1 MKNNTMQNRKNYS
14 ATVAL
19 VVCTLFYIGCSSQ
32 PAKDSPEK
40 EAKTVLKEIE
50 IPVVDFEIL
59 QPTEFSREIVS
70 NGILA
75 ACRKADLRWD
85 VSNVII
91 RVLVK
96 NGDRV
101 QAGQLLAEADPE
113 SLQLTLQEAQ
123 NNKERAYLELQDFL
137 IGQGY
142 KLADSASI
150 PPKTLKLAA
159 TKSGYRQAELSYK
172 SAQIALRKASLRAP
186 FSGIVANMT
195 TKPFNKPG
203 GDMFCTLLDNNSMEI
218 IFPVMENEIKAV
230 KKNDQVGI
238 SLMADEENEV
248 MGMIAEIN
256 PVIEKNGLVQVKA
269 IIKQVPNGW
278 FDGMKTNVK
287 VRRSIPGQLVVPKK
301 AVVMRDNKLV
311 VFTVKGTRA
320 FWNYVTIGE
329 ENSRSYTIT
338 AGLASGDSVITEG
351 NLNLAHFSPILLKES
366 PQ

>member
-1 MKNNTMQNRKNYS
+1 MQNRKNYS
-14 ATVAL
+14 AAIAL
-19 VVCTLFYIGCSSQ
+19 VVCTFFYIGCTLQST
-32 PAKDSPEK
+32 KEVPEK
-40 EAKTVLKEIE
+40 EAKTVLKETE
-50 IPVVDFEIL
+50 IPIVDFEIL
-59 QPTEFSREIVS
+59 QPTEFFREIIS
-70 NGILA
+70 NGTLA
-75 ACRKADLRWD
+75 ACRKADLKWD
-85 VSNVII
+85 VSNVIT

-123 NNKERAYLELQDFL
+123 NNKERAYLEMQDFL

-150 PPKTLKLAA
+150 PSKILKLAA

-186 FSGIVANMT
+186 FSGVVANLT

-203 GDMFCTLLDNNSMEI
+203 GDFFCTLLDNNNMEV

-238 SLMADEENEV
+238 SLVAEEENEV
-248 MGMIAEIN
+248 KGVITEIN
-256 PVIEKNGLVQVKA
+256 PVIANNGLVQVKA

-287 VRRSIPGQLVVPKK
+287 VRRSITEQLVVPKK

-311 VFTVKGTRA
+311 VFTVKGARA
-320 FWNYVTIGE
+320 YWNYVTTGE
-329 ENSRSYTIT
+329 ENSQSYTIIS
-338 AGLASGDSVITEG
+338 GLTSGDSVIIEG
-351 NLNLAHFSPILLKES
+351 NLNLAHFSPILLKE
-366 PQ
+366 